1 MAIEQRSVPTADGAT
16 PGVVRPQWNSQSWE
30 ARLLASSL
38 RCGPVTLLH
47 GASAA
52 ERSACLRQGLL
63 PLLARRAHDRALPA
77 RRGQVLAFPRRGPQ
91 LHDRD
96 AHTQAELVVLLGPGQ
111 RQPVR
116 TLAQALADA
125 AVDRRVLL
133 LLDGFERL
141 LSGRQLNGKP
151 ARLEAEALLRRLDSE
166 MRSGQRPLHV
176 LLATDDPQS
185 PALRELAGRWPG
197 FGDQALRLD
206 ERRPSAPPRPQP
218 VAVPVVVPVV
228 VPVRALEPPPA
239 APPDVELP
247 GPDWPAAEDTRPGVA
262 HMDEQPAPFIEALHP
277 SPRNDVPPPV
287 RQAGVKATAA
297 AALAGLVAL
306 AILAPRLL
314 PPVAAEPEAHIASV
328 TAPAAAQPAW
338 PTEPG
343 LALQRV
349 LGAWPLRDLRQASA
363 ATAGTAASL
372 LLLRYDG
379 LQDLAAR
386 WPGSAVRLVAPLFV
400 EPVQVLVPDASPL
413 RHLHELAG
421 RRVDI
426 GRDTGAT
433 PTGVLAALG
442 SAPGSLSRLD
452 DSSALAAL
460 RRGDIDAV
468 LRVGVL
474 PGPATGL
481 RPLLLDRSHPSAAE
495 ALQRYL
501 PMRWGAGDTLGV
513 MSFLASAGAQPAEVE
528 RLAAGSLQTLCLA
541 LPALRMQAH
550 PVWATVQPTHT
561 LPAGLP
567 YADATRALAGRCE
580 TASAAVPSPLPDP
593 PPSQS

>member
-1 MAIEQRSVPTADGAT
+1 MATEQRSVPAVSGDA
-16 PGVVRPQWNSQSWE
+16 PGVAPPQWNSQSWE

-52 ERSACLRQGLL
+52 ERSACLRQGVL

-77 RRGQVLAFPRRGPQ
+77 RRGQVLAFPRRGPL

-133 LLDGFERL
+133 VLDGFERL

-166 MRSGQRPLHV
+166 MRSRQRPLHV

-185 PALRELAGRWPG
+185 PALLDLAGRWPG

-206 ERRPSAPPRPQP
+206 ERRPSAPPRPK
-218 VAVPVVVPVV
+218 
-228 VPVRALEPPPA
+228 PVRAPEPQPA

-247 GPDWPAAEDTRPGVA
+247 GPHWPAAEDTRPGVA
-262 HMDEQPAPFIEALHP
+262 TIDAEPAPFIEALQP
-277 SPRNDVPPPV
+277 SPRDMALPPV
-287 RQAGVKATAA
+287 RQAGMKATAVA
-297 AALAGLVAL
+297 AVAGLAALAM
-306 AILAPRLL
+306 LAPRLL
-314 PPVAAEPEAHIASV
+314 PPVAAEPETRTVS
-328 TAPAAAQPAW
+328 APPPQAARAAW
-338 PTEPG
+338 PAEPG
-343 LALQRV
+343 LALQQV
-349 LGAWPLRDLRQASA
+349 LGAWPLRDLRQAPA

-379 LQDLAAR
+379 LQDLPLR
-386 WPGSAVRLVAPLFV
+386 WPGSTVRLVAPLFV

-413 RHLHELAG
+413 HHLHELAG

-442 SAPGSLSRLD
+442 RTPDTLSRLD

-474 PGPATGL
+474 PGPAAGL
-481 RPLLLDRSHPSAAE
+481 RALTLDRSHPSTAA

-501 PMRWGAGDTLGV
+501 PSRLGAGDTLGV
-513 MSFLASAGAQPAEVE
+513 MSFLASAGVQPAEVE
-528 RLAAGSLQTLCLA
+528 RLAAGSLQALCLA
-541 LPALRMQAH
+541 LPSLRAQAH
-550 PVWATVQPTHT
+550 PAWAAVQPTLT

-567 YADATRALAGRCE
+567 YADATQALAGGCG
-580 TASAAVPSPLPDP
+580 TATAAVPSPSLNP
-593 PPSQS
+593 PPRKS